1 MALSVQASKFALLP
15 DDDEDLNK
23 KALRNLKN
31 GKVDNKGE
39 SNKAKSKP
47 KKKKNKN
54 KNDSSNNSSSV
65 QDNKKTSPETSNDQ
79 QFATWLSH
87 DQQATEEAFAQDLQN
102 AILASKVDYVAEL
115 KKHQNSPPGM
125 SAKNNK
131 KPAAMTLQA
140 FNNLSLN
147 NGAATSEPTSNSTAV
162 TETENFFEDVE
173 EATKRALNREQV
185 KESLQQRYNHLPDQ
199 ALLKQYRS
207 ILDAKDSEIAKLTNT
222 NQLLTLEV
230 EKVKKRY
237 KQFRELLDQVE
248 SREKAEVVSENIKL
262 KRVQAEIS
270 EELNF
275 LREENE
281 KLKTKLGTNERMKI
295 LSDKLKERKTEQK

>member
-54 KNDSSNNSSSV
+54 KNDTSNNSSSV

-185 KESLQQRYNHLPDQ
+185 KESLQQRYN
-199 ALLKQYRS
+199 
-207 ILDAKDSEIAKLTNT
+207 
-222 NQLLTLEV
+222 
-230 EKVKKRY
+230 
-237 KQFRELLDQVE
+237 
-248 SREKAEVVSENIKL
+248 VSFK
-262 KRVQAEIS
+262 S
-270 EELNF
+270 
-275 LREENE
+275 
-281 KLKTKLGTNERMKI
+281 
-295 LSDKLKERKTEQK
+295 